1 VEDNN
6 EKLEIVEQEDD
17 AGLDNED
24 IQLSR
29 EQQLELKY
37 KFKTF
42 NAEVDSENPEFKLGM
57 VFSSIQEFAK
67 VMGRPKK
74 FAKVDNE
81 DTLLYL
87 LK

>member
-1 VEDNN
+1 VEYNN

-42 NAEVDSENPEFKLGM
+42 NAEVDSEK
-57 VFSSIQEFAK
+57 STIQ
-67 VMGRPKK
+67 VG
-74 FAKVDNE
+74 NGI
-81 DTLLYL
+81 
-87 LK
+87 LKHSRIQKCLDSVQHKE